1 MRHFFAR
8 LLARLATELPYAV
21 KNVPHRARGM
31 KQELMRAVG
40 LGTLAELRATV
51 IRADGRREDLGVVS
65 RRVVTT
71 AGVNWLATAF
81 LNTVEP
87 ETLNFH
93 DCGTG
98 TTAEAVGQ
106 TTLVTPFGGARVA
119 GTQSTPG
126 STNIYRSVATISF
139 GGPFAITEHGIF
151 TASTA
156 GTMFDRS
163 LFAAINVASGDS
175 IQFTWDVTFPA
186 GG

>member
-1 MRHFFAR
+1 MQIHIPYWVRNLRHR
-8 LLARLATELPYAV
+8 LRGLP
-21 KNVPHRARGM
+21 
-31 KQELMRAVG
+31 QELYKVADLKNRAQLTARVFRADG
-40 LGTLAELRATV
+40 TVEELGTL
-51 IRADGRREDLGVVS
+51 S

-71 AGVNWLATAF
+71 SGVAWLATTF
-81 LNTVEP
+81 TNTVEP

-98 TTAEAVGQ
+98 GTAEAVGQ
-106 TTLVTPFGGARVA
+106 TTLVTAFGGARVA

-139 GGPFAITEHGIF
+139 SGSFAITEHGIF
-151 TASTA
+151 TASTS

-163 LFAAINVASGDS
+163 LFSAINVVSGDS
-175 IQFTWDVTFPA
+175 IQFTWELTLPS

>member
-1 MRHFFAR
+1 MKTPYWFRNLRHRLRGLPQEFYRVAGLTVNAQLSAR
-8 LLARLATELPYAV
+8 V
-21 KNVPHRARGM
+21 F
-31 KQELMRAVG
+31 
-40 LGTLAELRATV
+40 
-51 IRADGRREDLGVVS
+51 RADGTIEDLGVIS

-81 LNTVEP
+81 TNTVEA

-106 TTLVTPFGGARVA
+106 TTLVTPFGGSRVS

-126 STNIYRSVATISF
+126 STNIYRSVATIAF
-139 GGPFAITEHGIF
+139 TGTLAITEHGLF
-151 TASTA
+151 TASTS

-163 LFAAINVASGDS
+163 VFSAINVVNGES
-175 IQFTWDVTFPA
+175 IQFTWELTLPA